1 MTPPIAHS
9 TLEIQAA
16 GSWPLGAACGK
27 ACAAGRSLHDGS
39 KIMATIDE
47 ELGQIERDI
56 RTLKIEFEQY
66 FGGGRSRPPTDTQ
79 WRLETNLKRYCG
91 PVGRSLSSGQRF
103 RYSNLASTYAKYQDM
118 WRKKLIQKESGT
130 TQHHYGAAA
139 KAIEGERQRKAAEDA
154 MRARIAAED
163 CSENGGSRQC
173 GVFGDG
179 NRPRRGGAAARAA
192 EVRHAAEFA
201 LALSDPEH
209 ETEKVEKLYQRLV
222 EARTETGEKA
232 GVPSLKDFERFVRQK
247 TKDLKEKGGRE
258 IEYTVSIEGGHVKL
272 KARVSS

>member
-1 MTPPIAHS
+1 
-9 TLEIQAA
+9 
-16 GSWPLGAACGK
+16 
-27 ACAAGRSLHDGS
+27 
-39 KIMATIDE
+39 MATVDE

-79 WRLETNLKRYCG
+79 WRLETNLKRYSDRAG
-91 PVGRSLSSGQRF
+91 ELSSGQRF
-103 RYSNLASTYAKYQDM
+103 RWSNLASTYAKYQDM

-130 TQHHYGAAA
+130 PQHHYGAAA
-139 KAIEGERQRKAAEDA
+139 KAIEAERARKTAEDA
-154 MRARIAAED
+154 MRTRIAAED
-163 CSENGGSRQC
+163 M
-173 GVFGDG
+173 GVSSATAIAH
-179 NRPRRGGAAARAA
+179 AAADAATRAA
-192 EVRHAAEFA
+192 EVRHAADFA

>member
-1 MTPPIAHS
+1 
-9 TLEIQAA
+9 
-16 GSWPLGAACGK
+16 
-27 ACAAGRSLHDGS
+27 
-39 KIMATIDE
+39 MATIDE

-79 WRLETNLKRYCG
+79 WRLETNLKRYSDRAG
-91 PVGRSLSSGQRF
+91 ELSSGQRF

-139 KAIEGERQRKAAEDA
+139 KAIEGERQRKAAESA
-154 MRARIAAED
+154 MRARIAAEGAAKTAEEEIAVSSATAIAHAAAD
-163 CSENGGSRQC
+163 
-173 GVFGDG
+173 
-179 NRPRRGGAAARAA
+179 AAARAA
-192 EVRHAAEFA
+192 EVRHTAEFA